1 MLSDLPHE
9 YAPEPAPRDHPRRR
23 FHRGKHSPRGVVWFG
38 LRSFW
43 GHLRHFVAAAIAT
56 EDVDSRDWMT
66 PDTPAEL
73 GARIA
78 RRLGAEDWRGDLV
91 SSLGRDVWIDFIAD
105 TGDDVSVSSAIAQM
119 LFRSYSLP
127 DPDSPGARLQAPRGD
142 ILLFGGDTAYP
153 VATVE
158 EINNRVVVPFN
169 RALERL
175 GDGRD
180 RVLLGIPGNHDWYD
194 GLDGFARMFRR
205 RAESEGEERQRPSV
219 VSIDPLQIERYA
231 DWAKEFVRGG
241 QRHKQKRLDLDGYFP
256 VQSAS
261 YFTLQLAPRLALLAG
276 DRQLKQ
282 VDFRQRR
289 FFSEWLG
296 GHPEVVPIVAL
307 PDPYRRFREVSVTGA
322 ATVEAM
328 GLDLHTKPHLVLSGD
343 VHHYERWN
351 EGETT
356 HVIAGGGGAFLH
368 PAPLA
373 RKGLEPAAVEW
384 PGPRQ
389 CLSLLWS
396 VPWKVA
402 QGRSGF
408 IPHLVYAS
416 LYAPVFWDDDGEL
429 GLHQKL
435 GAMGVFVLVFL
446 VYALIGGIRRR
457 RHVAV
462 SVAAAVAA
470 LLTTLSPIGALE
482 LSHFFARH
490 WGLPLDPWWFHAL
503 AFGLALVL
511 GAYVFG
517 FYLAFLTRIGLE
529 TTQAFTALDHPGY
542 KHFVRMRVRAHENRV
557 DVWCIGLED
566 ALAPAERPVLVD
578 AFSFCP
584 KGPPPSPAE

>member
-1 MLSDLPHE
+1 MLSDLPQN
-9 YAPEPAPRDHPRRR
+9 YAPEPAARDRPRRR
-23 FHRGKHSPRGVVWFG
+23 FHRGKQTPRGVVWFG

-73 GARIA
+73 GARVA
-78 RRLGAEDWRGDLV
+78 QRLGAEDWRGDLA

-105 TGDDVSVSSAIAQM
+105 TGDDVSVSGALAAM

-127 DPDSPGARLQAPRGD
+127 DPDRAGERLEAPRGD

-169 RALERL
+169 KALERL
-175 GDGRD
+175 GDGRE

-194 GLDGFARMFRR
+194 GLDGFARMFRLR
-205 RAESEGEERQRPSV
+205 SEGEGEQRQRPSV
-219 VSIDPLQIERYA
+219 VSIDPLHIERYA

-241 QRHKQKRLDLDGYFP
+241 QRHKQKRLDLDGYYP

-261 YFTLQLAPRLALLAG
+261 YFTLQLAPRIALCAA

-296 GHPEVVPIVAL
+296 EHPDVVPIVAL
-307 PDPYRRFREVSVTGA
+307 PDPYRRFREVSPTGA
-322 ATVEAM
+322 ATVEAL
-328 GLDLHTKPHLVLSGD
+328 GLELRTRPHLVLSGD
-343 VHHYERWN
+343 IHHYERWE
-351 EGETT
+351 EGEST
-356 HVIAGGGGAFLH
+356 HMIAGGGGAFLH
-368 PAPLA
+368 PAPMA
-373 RKGLEPAAVEW
+373 RKGLEPATVEW
-384 PGPRQ
+384 PSPRQ
-389 CLSLLWS
+389 CRSLLWL

-402 QGRSGF
+402 RGRSGF

-416 LYAPVFWDDDGEL
+416 LYIPVFWDDDGEL

-435 GAMGVFVLVFL
+435 GATAVFALVFF

-457 RHVAV
+457 RPVAV
-462 SVAAAVAA
+462 SLAAAVAA
-470 LLTTLSPIGALE
+470 LLTTLTPLGALE
-482 LSHFFARH
+482 LSHFCARAA
-490 WGLPLDPWWFHAL
+490 GLAPDPWWFHVVAFLLAL
-503 AFGLALVL
+503 AV

-517 FYLAFLTRIGLE
+517 LYLAFLTRVGLE

-542 KHFVRMRVRAHENRV
+542 KHFVRMRVRADQNRV
-557 DVWCIGLED
+557 DLWCIGLED
-566 ALAPAERPVLVD
+566 TLAPTERPVLVD
-578 AFSFCP
+578 AFSFRP
-584 KGPPPSPAE
+584 KGPPSPLA